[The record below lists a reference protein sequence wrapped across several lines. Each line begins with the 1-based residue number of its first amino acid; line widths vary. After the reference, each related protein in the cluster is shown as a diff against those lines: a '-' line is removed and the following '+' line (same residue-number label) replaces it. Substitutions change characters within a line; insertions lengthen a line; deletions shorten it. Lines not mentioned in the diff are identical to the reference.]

1 MLCVPVIGAGLHKI
15 LPWSRILSV
24 VTVMLSVSVI
34 VALHSFLRPHEEFAM
49 ASIHIYNATSVEN
62 PQAAAASPCTAPP
75 RTPKDYG
82 NGDPDAPYNPPGA
95 RNTDSCL
102 PLKPAGEVVH
112 DYTTKGP
119 APGEVVFRWIHG
131 SVCAAKNTDPRIQV
145 VAYNEDTY
153 ILRENP
159 CVNWEA
165 PFTYL
170 LFGNHGA
177 LLIDTGA
184 TPESSYYPLRVTVDE
199 LVSRWCGIRR
209 KKSVPLTVVLTSGED
224 IAQNQGIGQFAD
236 RAQTSLTPLELGARM
251 EFHGLSSSLSSSWKQ
266 GLGRIDLGGRGVEII
281 PTPGTHKDGL
291 SFYDAYT
298 SILFTG
304 DLLYPGRVQ
313 IANDRDYVAALERL
327 KQWKQNHPVKWVMGG
342 HIEMMFIPGRGY
354 PRFST
359 NRPFEHVLQLEAET
373 IDEALE
379 HARVVVGKPA
389 VVFRTDFILLNR
401 VSPDE
406 KVYQSAPDLPQI
418 PVPYWISLQ

>member
-1 MLCVPVIGAGLHKI
+1 MAPIHADD
-15 LPWSRILSV
+15 
-24 VTVMLSVSVI
+24 VTS
-34 VALHSFLRPHEEFAM
+34 
-49 ASIHIYNATSVEN
+49 YQNA
-62 PQAAAASPCTAPP
+62 QAAAASPCQAPAP
-75 RTPKDYG
+75 APKDYG
-82 NGDPDAPYNPPGA
+82 NGNPDAPYNPPGA

-102 PLKPAGEVVH
+102 KLNPTGEVVH
-112 DYTTKGP
+112 NYATNGP
-119 APGEVVFRWIHG
+119 APGDLVFRWIHG

-153 ILRENP
+153 VLRENP

-170 LFGNHGA
+170 LLGNRGA

-184 TPESSYYPLRVTVDE
+184 TPEADFYPLRVTVDQI
-199 LVSRWCGIRR
+199 LARWCRVRR
-209 KKSVPLTVVLTSGED
+209 KSSVPLRVVLTSGED
-224 IAQNQGIGQFAD
+224 VAQNQGIGQFAD
-236 RAQTSLTPLELGARM
+236 RAQTHVTPLEFSARM
-251 EFHGLSSSLSSSWKQ
+251 EFHGLGSNWRQ
-266 GLGRIDLGGRGVEII
+266 GLGRIDLGDRVVEVI

-291 SFYDAYT
+291 SFYDSYT
-298 SILFTG
+298 CHLFTG

-313 IANDRDYVAALERL
+313 IANDRDYVASLERL
-327 KQWKQNHPVKWVMGG
+327 QQWKQSHPVKWVMGG
-342 HIEMMFIPGRGY
+342 HVEMMFIPGRAY

-359 NRPFEHVLQLEAET
+359 NRPFEHVLQLEAVA

-379 HARVVVGKPA
+379 HARGAVGTPG

-406 KVYQSAPDLPQI
+406 KVYQSAPNLPFV